1 MGTFPELNLG
11 LALNRSSP
19 TAAGAALAAADE
31 FPEKL
36 FSCNYCSRTFYS
48 SQALGGHQNAHKLE
62 RSLAKRS
69 QELAAAGFR
78 ANAGGIGLMQP
89 MPVIAVLCSTARY
102 DRSEAAEMACRRQ
115 EEKEEVDLSLRL

>member
-1 MGTFPELNLG
+1 MGTFPELNLD
-11 LALNRSSP
+11 LVLHRSSL
-19 TAAGAALAAADE
+19 TAAGAAPAAAED

-62 RSLAKRS
+62 RGLAKRS

-78 ANAGGIGLMQP
+78 ANAGGAGPMPP
-89 MPVIAVLCSTARY
+89 MPVLAMLCSAARY
-102 DRSEAAEMACRRQ
+102 GRSEAAEMACRRP